1 MKSKFDMVKLAPVY
15 KDYIWGGNKL
25 NESFGKESGLERTA
39 ESWEFCIHKD
49 GENRVIGGEFDGL
62 KLSEYI
68 EKCGRELLGA
78 NALEFDRFPVLI
90 KFIDAAD
97 NLSVQVHPSDE
108 YALVNENEYGK
119 TEVWYILECD
129 EGACLHIG
137 LNRDV
142 TREELEE
149 RIHNNTLTDIINK
162 VPVKRGEVYFIE
174 AGTVHAIGRGTVI
187 CEIQQN
193 SNTTYRVYDY
203 GRRDKNGNTRELH
216 IDKALD
222 VIDRRKS
229 VPENSGN
236 GAVIAKCKYFTAE
249 KVNCDGTAE
258 IVLNN
263 DSFRSLIIAD
273 GEGELA
279 LGEQKMRV
287 TKGDSIFIP
296 AQSGEVTVSGK
307 CEIVVTRV

>member
-1 MKSKFDMVKLAPVY
+1 MNGKYNMIKLAPVY

-25 NESFGKESGLERTA
+25 NESFGKKSGLERTA
-39 ESWEFCIHKD
+39 ESWELCIHKD
-49 GENRVIGGEFDGL
+49 GENRIVGGELDGIT
-62 KLSEYI
+62 LSEYI
-68 EKCGRELLGA
+68 DKCRHDILGA
-78 NALEFDRFPVLI
+78 HALEFDRFPVLI

-119 TEVWYILECD
+119 TEVWYILECEED
-129 EGACLHIG
+129 ACLHIG
-137 LNRDV
+137 LNKDV
-142 TREELEE
+142 TKEELEE

-162 VPVKRGEVYFIE
+162 VPVKRGDVYFIE
-174 AGTVHAIGRGTVI
+174 AGTVHAIGKGTVI

-216 IDKALD
+216 VEKALD
-222 VIDRRKS
+222 VINRTKCTP
-229 VPENSGN
+229 VNSGN
-236 GAVIAKCKYFTAE
+236 GTVIAKCKYFTSE
-249 KVNCDGTAE
+249 KVKCDGAAS
-258 IVLNN
+258 ISLSA

-273 GEGELA
+273 GDGEIT
-279 LGEQKMRV
+279 LGTQKMHI
-287 TKGDSIFIP
+287 TKGDSVFVP

-307 CEIVVTRV
+307 CEIVVTYV

>member
-1 MKSKFDMVKLAPVY
+1 MIKLAPVY

-25 NESFGKESGLERTA
+25 NQSFGKRSGLERTA
-39 ESWEFCIHKD
+39 ESWELAVHKD
-49 GENRVIGGEFDGL
+49 GESRVVGGEYDGRT
-62 KLSEYI
+62 LSEYI
-68 EKCGRELLGA
+68 DGCGKELLGTH
-78 NALEFDRFPVLI
+78 ALEFDIFPVLI

-108 YALVNENEYGK
+108 HALANENEYGK
-119 TEVWYILECD
+119 TEVWYILDCE
-129 EGACLHIG
+129 EGAFLHIG
-137 LNRDV
+137 LKCDV
-142 TREELEE
+142 TREELAL
-149 RIHNNTLTDIINK
+149 RIQNNTLTDIINK

-174 AGTVHAIGRGTVI
+174 AGTVHAIGRGAVI

-222 VIDRRKS
+222 VINKRKCT
-229 VPENSGN
+229 PENSGN

-249 KVNCDGTAE
+249 KLVCGGSAS
-258 IVLNN
+258 VSLGA

-273 GEGELA
+273 GEGVLV
-279 LGEQKMRV
+279 LGEQEMQVK
-287 TKGDSIFIP
+287 KGDSIFIP
-296 AQSGEVTVSGK
+296 AQDGKVAISGK
-307 CEIVVTRV
+307 CEIIVTHV

>member
-1 MKSKFDMVKLAPVY
+1 MDDKFRVVKLAPVY
-15 KDYIWGGNKL
+15 KDYLWGGNKL
-25 NESFGKESGLERTA
+25 EKNFGKVSGLDKTA
-39 ESWEFCIHKD
+39 ESWELCIHKD
-49 GENRVIGGEFDGL
+49 GESRIVGGELDGIS
-62 KLSEYI
+62 LSEYI
-68 EKCGRELLGA
+68 DKYGKEMLGT
-78 NALEFDRFPVLI
+78 NALEFDRFPVMI

-119 TEVWYILECD
+119 TEVWYILDCD

-142 TREELEE
+142 SREELEE
-149 RIHNNTLTDIINK
+149 RIRNNTLTEVVNS
-162 VPVKRGEVYFIE
+162 VPVKRGDVYFIE
-174 AGTVHAIGRGTVI
+174 AGTIHAIGRGTVI

-229 VPENSGN
+229 EPRNDGGNSL
-236 GAVIAKCKYFTAE
+236 IAKCRYFTSE
-249 KVNCDGTAE
+249 KVVCDGEASIPLGE
-258 IVLNN
+258 
-263 DSFRSLIIAD
+263 DSFRSLIIVD
-273 GEGELA
+273 GAGELT
-279 LGEQKMRV
+279 LGEQRMSFA
-287 TKGDSIFIP
+287 KGDSIFVP
-296 AQSGEVTVSGK
+296 AQSGAVLFGGK
-307 CEIVVTRV
+307 CEIIVTRV

>member
-1 MKSKFDMVKLAPVY
+1 MSKNFNMVKLAPVY

-25 NESFGKESGLERTA
+25 NESFGKCSGLERTA
-39 ESWEFCIHKD
+39 ESWELSVHKD
-49 GENRVIGGEFDGL
+49 GESRVVGGECDGRT
-62 KLSEYI
+62 LSEYI
-68 EKCGRELLGA
+68 DGCGREVLGA
-78 NALEFDRFPVLI
+78 NVLEFDRFPVLI
-90 KFIDAAD
+90 KLIDAAD
-97 NLSVQVHPSDE
+97 DLSVQVHPSDE
-108 YALVNENEYGK
+108 YALANEGEYGK

-149 RIHNNTLTDIINK
+149 RIHAGTLTDIINR

-174 AGTVHAIGRGTVI
+174 SGTVHAIGRGTVI

-222 VIDRRKS
+222 VINRRKS
-229 VPENSGN
+229 IPENSGN

-249 KVNCDGTAE
+249 KVTCDGEAS
-258 IVLNN
+258 VSLGA

-273 GEGELA
+273 GEGVLV
-279 LGEQKMRV
+279 LGEQELRV
-287 TKGDSIFIP
+287 KKGDSVFVP
-296 AQSGEVTVSGK
+296 AQDGKLAVSGK
-307 CEIVVTRV
+307 CEIIVTYV